1 MRYRTIN
8 ESAAHETWA
17 GVITESTGVTD
28 AGKLQ
33 WMANFLQINENMLML
48 EAGGNINES
57 YGSQGPEA
65 VPGMGSVAWPGVGK
79 AHGDIVAPGYTK
91 GSGDMPSR
99 QLALA
104 MNVAA
109 YTIGLELLPVIPMEF
124 PSLMFGYLDHVYAGN
139 LGRTQAQQDETDI
152 FIQLSGAAAGYST
165 GRYTDLAAGD
175 KVVLG
180 QIPDTLNTALAG
192 KNISNVLY
200 GTYIGKHRVNG
211 NPIIKF
217 EGLVT
222 LTGAGTDAAVRT
234 YAISAASDGTPASA
248 LKINAPAGWSWALL
262 KGTAGASTET
272 VIDAADVL
280 LADGQFVSG
289 VAGAASRDLVS
300 AVDMHIPEFSKPGAD
315 YSGNEN
321 YTADRATGEK
331 GTQNV
336 VSLRT
341 FSTSVEAG
349 TVEVLAELTRTQL
362 KDLAA
367 YGQDG
372 MTQLYKAAQNELTQ
386 TMNADILRTMFRL
399 GVTSASKLKNAQAI
413 DLNLLIG
420 DPGTVTTA
428 ALSTFGI
435 REFMDING
443 VSRVNEFGAVK
454 NAESNS
460 SAENNMTRARRIL
473 TRILA
478 ASNVIGT
485 IGRHGA
491 GDVVVTN
498 MTVATA
504 IQDIKG
510 FAASPFENTL
520 TLDKRNLYSI
530 GTIQGGIKVYVDP
543 LMSFNDNRILV
554 ARKGDEM
561 SPGLKLFVYT
571 LGESVETVSEV
582 SMAPKVLVS
591 SRYALTPCG
600 FHPETQY
607 FTFAVNNLYGLV

>member
-8 ESAAHETWA
+8 ESAALETWS
-17 GVITESTGVTD
+17 GVITESTGVTE
-28 AGKLQ
+28 AGKLA
-33 WMANFLQINENMLML
+33 WMSNFLQINEDLLKLGSN
-48 EAGGNINES
+48 GNINES
-57 YGSQGPEA
+57 YGIQGPEA
-65 VPGMGSVAWPGVGK
+65 VPGMGAVAWPGVGR

-124 PSLMFGYLDHVYAGN
+124 PSIMFGYLDHVYSAN
-139 LGRTQAQQDETDI
+139 LAQTQAQQGETDI
-152 FIQLSGAAAGYST
+152 FVQLSGAAAGYGT
-165 GRYTDLAAGD
+165 GRYSNLAIGD
-175 KVVLG
+175 KVVLA
-180 QIPDTLNTALAG
+180 QIPDTLNTTFVG
-192 KNISNVLY
+192 KDIASTLY
-200 GTYIGKHRVNG
+200 GTYLGKHRING

-217 EGLVT
+217 EGLVS
-222 LTGAGTDAAVRT
+222 LTGAGDASSART
-234 YAISAASDGTPASA
+234 YGIGAATDGTPASV
-248 LKINAPAGWSWALL
+248 LKVNASTGWSWALV
-262 KGTAGASTET
+262 KGTAGASTEE
-272 VIDAADVL
+272 IISAADAL
-280 LADGQFVSG
+280 TTADQFVSG
-289 VAGAASRDLVS
+289 IAADVTGDLVS
-300 AVDMHIPEFSKPGAD
+300 AVDMHIPEFSKPGAS
-315 YSGNEN
+315 YTGNEN

-331 GTQNV
+331 GTQNI

-372 MTQLYKAAQNELTQ
+372 MSQLYKAAQNELTQ

-399 GVTSASKLKNAQAI
+399 GVSSASKLRNAQGI

-420 DPGTVTTA
+420 DPSTVTTA

-435 REFMDING
+435 REFLDVNG
-443 VSRVNEFGAVK
+443 TNRITEFGAVK

-460 SAENNMTRARRIL
+460 SAENNFTRSRRIL
-473 TRILA
+473 TRVLA

-491 GDVVVTN
+491 GDIVVTN

-510 FAASPFENTL
+510 FQANPFENTV

-543 LMSFNDNRILV
+543 LMNFNDNRILV

-571 LGESVETVSEV
+571 LGESVETLGET